1 MPIFKKRKLLSRWCI
16 SVILFGGICFYG
28 TEKQTKPL
36 RLKDIKEH
44 MKRGE
49 IMVERHPI
57 KSEIENILN
66 LLWLYIFN
74 VVDLVLLA

>member
-1 MPIFKKRKLLSRWCI
+1 MEQK
-16 SVILFGGICFYG
+16 
-28 TEKQTKPL
+28 KQTKPL

-57 KSEIENILN
+57 KSDIENILTP
-66 LLWLYIFN
+66 
-74 VVDLVLLA
+74 